1 MMGGLPPLYRRL
13 DTNVGFW
20 VLVFCIE
27 TASLLGK
34 YFYTIQSIAA
44 VAVPVVDI
52 NVSPVK
58 GCLCYDTLVL
68 MGGGGAVD
76 F

>member
-1 MMGGLPPLYRRL
+1 MWGS
-13 DTNVGFW
+13 GFW
-20 VLVFCIE
+20 CFVSKQ
-27 TASLLGK
+27 SLLGK

-44 VAVPVVDI
+44 AVPVVDI